1 MDAMRVLH
9 IKGTLG
15 PDGATMVEYS
25 LARELRGRVI
35 ADWLL
40 DSAPAEAWKAR
51 FEQLGGRVEQM
62 RLPGG
67 GNKILK
73 VWRKYRAWRNW
84 FRAHPCETVHIDTDG
99 FHRTVELFAARRAGV
114 PRRIVHSHNT
124 EAEVAGRL
132 GGSGLSRRV
141 GQWLYNRLAT
151 DCLACSDA
159 AGEWLFGRGGRRGVR
174 LIRNG
179 LDTEKFRFNPE
190 TRAEKRRELGAGESL
205 LLGHVGRF
213 EAQKNHRF
221 LLEIFRRVYTE
232 NPAAKLLLIGTGS
245 LQEEIKQAARDA
257 GVQDAVI
264 FLGATDNPGAY
275 YQAMDLFLMPSLHEG
290 LPLTAVEAQA
300 SGLPC
305 LLSDRISRQ
314 AALGTGCEFLPIDR
328 GPDPWAEAVRKAAAA
343 PRSREKGAA
352 EIIAAGYDIRS
363 SAEELLAVYQ
373 RKGPANAVLH

>member
-40 DSAPAEAWKAR
+40 DGEPAEAWKER
-51 FEQLGGRVEQM
+51 FEQLGSRVERM

-67 GNKILK
+67 GNKITK
-73 VWRKYRAWRNW
+73 IWRKYRAWRNW
-84 FRAHPCETVHIDTDG
+84 FRAHPYETVHIDTDG
-99 FHRTVELFAARRAGV
+99 FHRTVELFAARRAGI
-114 PRRIVHSHNT
+114 PQRILHSHNT

-132 GGSGLSRRV
+132 GSSGLSRRI
-141 GQWLYNRLAT
+141 GQMLYNRLAT

-159 AGEWLFGRGGRRGVR
+159 AGEWLFGRGCRRGVR

-179 LDTEKFRFNPE
+179 LEVGKFRFRPE
-190 TRAEKRRELGAGESL
+190 VRAEKRRELNAEESL

-221 LLEIFRRVYTE
+221 LLEIFRRVYME
-232 NPAAKLLLIGTGS
+232 NPKAKLLLIGTGS
-245 LQEEIKQAARDA
+245 LKEETEQAVRDA
-257 GVQDAVI
+257 GLADAVI
-264 FLGATDNPGAY
+264 FLGATDNPAAY
-275 YQAMDLFLMPSLHEG
+275 YQAMDVFLMPSLHEG

-305 LLSDRISRQ
+305 LLSDRISHQ
-314 AALGTGCEFLPIDR
+314 TALGSGCKFLPIAQ
-328 GPDPWAEAVRKAAAA
+328 GPDPWAAAIRKAAAA
-343 PRSREKGAA
+343 PRNREKGAA

-373 RKGPANAVLH
+373 RKGPANAILH